1 MFKKNKHKSESGS
14 FKVSKFSKLY
24 REPNAKSL
32 IIVFG
37 AVFFVAGLIAFGWYL
52 LSQDENKD
60 TSKFAFVPTAE
71 ASSVPGWWMQQY
83 FGSSVCNE
91 DRCKTEAD
99 PDEDKLSNSQEF
111 YYHSDP
117 TKKDTNGNKRS
128 DGEDVARGIDPSK
141 EGDMTFEEVA
151 SDDNIVGES
160 LVFGDDIKQTI
171 NEMANPNNISLPQIN
186 DLEIVISNDNSVESL
201 QRYVQESNDAIN
213 KEFPFD
219 KKTYIEEAVKSGDII
234 RILDIK
240 ERLTKSYFNFKK
252 ISVPSQAVQLH
263 KYGLMFLQIL
273 PEVVD
278 TPDESKLND
287 EYDPEGNRWYDNTQ
301 RIISIQQ
308 KMDLEIR
315 RLVEVK

>member
-1 MFKKNKHKSESGS
+1 MFKNKNKSESGS

-37 AVFFVAGLIAFGWYL
+37 AVFFVAIIISFGWYL
-52 LSQDENKD
+52 LSQDKNKD
-60 TSKFAFVPTAE
+60 SSRFSFVPTAE
-71 ASSVPGWWMQQY
+71 ASIVPGWWLQQY

-91 DRCKTEAD
+91 DKCKPESD
-99 PDEDKLSNSQEF
+99 PDEDKLINSQEF

-160 LVFGDDIKQTI
+160 MVFGDDIKKTI
-171 NEMANPNNISLPQIN
+171 NEMADPNNVSLPEVQ
-186 DLEIVISNDNSVESL
+186 DAELVISNDNSPEAI
-201 QRYVQESNDAIN
+201 QRYIQESNDAIN

-219 KKTYIEEAVKSGDII
+219 KKTYIEEGMKSGDII

-240 ERLTKSYFNFKK
+240 ERLKKSYFNFKK
-252 ISVPSQAVQLH
+252 ITIPSQVVQLH
-263 KYGLMFLQIL
+263 KYELMFLQIL

-278 TPDESKLND
+278 IPDESKLND
-287 EYDPEGNRWYDNTQ
+287 EYNVEGNRWYDNTQ

-308 KMDLEIR
+308 KMDLEMR
-315 RLVEVK
+315 KLMGGN